1 MSLSWRAPPYSSYPR
16 RPAVGSSERERVK
29 GSSPRKATGSLLHH
43 LDEVTDDAKIA
54 PINGR
59 ILDVDDAIEL
69 TEAQSIKSVLLR
81 LSSADATTCLLDFH
95 RLIIP

>member
-1 MSLSWRAPPYSSYPR
+1 M
-16 RPAVGSSERERVK
+16 

-43 LDEVTDDAKIA
+43 LDEVTDDAKIT

-69 TEAQSIKSVLLR
+69 TEAQSIKSVFLR
-81 LSSADATTCLLDFH
+81 LGSADATTCLLDFH
-95 RLIIP
+95 RLIIPL